1 MIDVHLKP
9 NSREFLVKYMNHK
22 YEQINFA
29 SKNYL
34 QNMNLENEDTKDP
47 SSYPCIDPFI
57 GEFCKNVKVVDN
69 FLSEVKYSVRLIG
82 YVISLDSIY
91 IYYSKNEK
99 KLIRSNKIVHKI
111 NRDK

>member
-9 NSREFLVKYMNHK
+9 NSRELLVKYMNYK

-34 QNMNLENEDTKDP
+34 QNINLESEDTKDP

-82 YVISLDSIY
+82 YVISLDSI
-91 IYYSKNEK
+91 
-99 KLIRSNKIVHKI
+99 
-111 NRDK
+111 